1 MVTGRNISANDG
13 PIRLGMVGGGQ
24 GAFIGGVH
32 RIAARIDGEFQ
43 LVAGALSSDPER
55 ARASGA
61 ELGLD
66 PERNYGSFAEMA
78 RAEARRPDGIEA
90 VAIVTPN
97 HMHWP
102 AARAFLDA
110 GIHVI
115 CDKPLTSSLA
125 DARKLAAL
133 VEKSGK
139 LFVLTHNY
147 TGYPMVRQARDM
159 IRKGQLGDLRVV
171 QAEYPQDWLT
181 TKIEDSGQKQAAW
194 RVDPKKSGVGGATGD
209 IGTHA
214 YNLTRFVTGLELD
227 SLAADLD
234 AFVPGRALDDNA
246 HVMLRFKASGSA
258 PAAKGMLWA
267 SQVAPGNENALKL
280 RVYGTRGGIEWQQEQ
295 PNHLWFTPF
304 GEPKQLI
311 TRAGAGAGPAAA
323 RVSRV
328 PSGHPEGY
336 LEGFATIYAE
346 AARAIRAAR
355 RKNGKPAKD
364 VVYPTVAD
372 GVEGVAFVEACVR
385 SSRRNGAWVRL

>member
-1 MVTGRNISANDG
+1 MVSGKTIESGNG

-32 RIAARIDGEFQ
+32 RIAARLDGEFQ
-43 LVAGALSSDPER
+43 LVAGALSSDPAR
-55 ARASGA
+55 AKASGA

-66 PERNYGSFAEMA
+66 PSRNYGSFAEMA
-78 RAEARRPDGIEA
+78 KAESKRADGIEA
-90 VAIVTPN
+90 VSIVTPN

-102 AARAFLDA
+102 AAKAFLDA

-115 CDKPLTSSLA
+115 CDKPVTSNLA
-125 DARKLAAL
+125 DAKKLAAL

-139 LFVLTHNY
+139 VFVLTHNY
-147 TGYPMVRQARDM
+147 TGYPMIRQAREM
-159 IRKGQLGDLRVV
+159 VAAGKLGQIRVI

-181 TKIEDSGQKQAAW
+181 TKVEDTGAKQAVW
-194 RVDPKKSGVGGATGD
+194 RTDPKQSGVGGATGD

-214 YNLTRFVTGLELD
+214 YNLARFVSGLELD
-227 SLAADLD
+227 SLSADLN
-234 AFVPGRALDDNA
+234 AFVGGRLLDDNA
-246 HVMLRFKASGSA
+246 HVMLRFKGG
-258 PAAKGMLWA
+258 AKGMLWA

-280 RVYGTRGGIEWQQEQ
+280 RVYGTKGGIEWSQEQ

-304 GEPKQLI
+304 GEPKQLL

-355 RKNGKPAKD
+355 KKNGKPAKD
-364 VVYPTVAD
+364 VIYPTIQD

-385 SSRRNGAWVRL
+385 SSKKNAAWTKL

>member
-1 MVTGRNISANDG
+1 MVSGRQIESGSG

-32 RIAARIDGEFQ
+32 RIAARMDGEFV
-43 LVAGALSSDPER
+43 LVAGALSSEPAR
-55 ARASGA
+55 ARASAA
-61 ELGLD
+61 EIGLD
-66 PERNYGSFAEMA
+66 PDRSYGSFAEMA
-78 RAEARRPDGIEA
+78 KAEARRPDGIEA

-102 AARAFLDA
+102 AAKAFLEV

-115 CDKPLTSSLA
+115 CDKPLTSNLA
-125 DARKLAAL
+125 DAKKLKAL
-133 VEKSGK
+133 VERTGR

-147 TGYPMVRQARDM
+147 TGYPMVRQAREM
-159 IRKGQLGDLRVV
+159 VQSGKLGEIRVV

-181 TKIEDSGQKQAAW
+181 TKLEDTGSKQASW
-194 RVDPKKSGVGGATGD
+194 RVDPKKSGAGGATGD

-214 YNLTRFVTGLELD
+214 YNLARFVSGLELD

-234 AFVPGRALDDNA
+234 AFVPGRQLDDNA
-246 HVMLRFKASGSA
+246 HVMLRFKGG
-258 PAAKGMLWA
+258 AKGMIWA
-267 SQVAPGNENALKL
+267 SQVAPGNENGLKL
-280 RVYGTRGGIEWQQEQ
+280 RVFGTKGGLEWVQAD
-295 PNHLWFTPF
+295 PNYLWFTPF
-304 GEPKQLI
+304 GEPKRLL

-336 LEGFATIYAE
+336 LEGFANIYAE

-355 RKNGKPAKD
+355 KKNGKPAKD
-364 VVYPTVAD
+364 VVYPTVSD
-372 GVEGVAFVEACVR
+372 GVEGVAFVDACVR
-385 SSRRNGAWVRL
+385 SSKKNAGWVKL

>member
-1 MVTGRNISANDG
+1 MVSGKTIESGNG

-32 RIAARIDGEFQ
+32 RIAARLDGEFQ
-43 LVAGALSSDPER
+43 LVAGALSSDPTR
-55 ARASGA
+55 AKASGA

-66 PERNYGSFAEMA
+66 PDRNYGSFAEMA
-78 RAEARRPDGIEA
+78 KAEAKRADGIEA
-90 VAIVTPN
+90 VSIVTPN

-102 AARAFLDA
+102 AAKAFLDA

-115 CDKPLTSSLA
+115 SDKPLTSNLA
-125 DARKLAAL
+125 DAKKLAAL

-139 LFVLTHNY
+139 VFVLTHNY
-147 TGYPMVRQARDM
+147 TGYPMIRHAREM
-159 IRKGQLGDLRVV
+159 IQKGQLGEIRVI

-181 TKIEDSGQKQAAW
+181 TKVEDTGAKQAVW
-194 RVDPKKSGVGGATGD
+194 RTDPKQSGAGGATGD

-214 YNLTRFVTGLELD
+214 YNLARFVSGLELD
-227 SLAADLD
+227 SLSADLN
-234 AFVPGRALDDNA
+234 AFVKGRLLDDNA
-246 HVMLRFKASGSA
+246 HVMLRFKGG
-258 PAAKGMLWA
+258 AKGMLWA

-280 RVYGTRGGIEWQQEQ
+280 RVYGTKGGIEWSQEQ

-311 TRAGAGAGPAAA
+311 TRGGAGAGPAAA

-355 RKNGKPAKD
+355 KKNGKPAKD
-364 VVYPTVAD
+364 VIYPTIQD

-385 SSRRNGAWVRL
+385 SSKKNAAWTKL